1 MEENKNEVV
10 VVDNMYVAPKAE
22 IKSYR
27 NNYNVTIGENKY
39 ELVRDVDFGKV
50 PKAKTPSLYKAGAEK
65 ILLGFGL
72 YYDVVLTDSY
82 KDHKEGYFYYEHTA
96 RAYDQ
101 EGRIVRVGVGCANT
115 AEKSTGFAKGFDTAN
130 SAMKKSKKRA
140 VVDLALTLGG
150 LSDAFTQD
158 IEDENNE
165 ERASNLQ
172 KDEDVI
178 NPKQVKRIFAI
189 ASTNEISVEKAK
201 ELLAS
206 WGYAS
211 TKDIKVKDYDS
222 VCERLEN
229 YNKGE
234 NK

>member
-1 MEENKNEVV
+1 M
-10 VVDNMYVAPKAE
+10 
-22 IKSYR
+22 KS
-27 NNYNVTIGENKY
+27 
-39 ELVRDVDFGKV
+39 
-50 PKAKTPSLYKAGAEK
+50 PSLFKCGAEK
-65 ILLGFGL
+65 VLLGYGL

-82 KDHKEGYFYYEHTA
+82 KDHEKGYFYFEHTA

-101 EGRIVRVGVGCANT
+101 QGRIVRVGVGCANT
-115 AEKSTGFAKGFDTAN
+115 AEKSNGFATGFDTAN

-150 LSDAFTQD
+150 LSDIFTQD

-165 ERASNLQ
+165 ARASNLQ
-172 KDEDVI
+172 KDDDFI
-178 NPKQVKRIFAI
+178 NAKQTKRIFAI
-189 ASTNEISVEKAK
+189 ASTSGITVEKAK

-206 WGYAS
+206 WGYTS

-229 YNKGE
+229 YNKE
-234 NK
+234 EK

>member
-10 VVDNMYVAPKAE
+10 VVDNMYVAPRTE

-50 PKAKTPSLYKAGAEK
+50 PKAKTPSLFKAGAEK
-65 ILLGFGL
+65 ILLGYGL

-82 KDHKEGYFYYEHTA
+82 KDHEKGYFYFEHTA

-101 EGRIVRVGVGCANT
+101 QGRIVRVGVGCANT
-115 AEKSTGFAKGFDTAN
+115 AEKSNGFATGFDTAN

-165 ERASNLQ
+165 ARASNLQ
-172 KDEDVI
+172 KDDDFI
-178 NPKQVKRIFAI
+178 NAKQTKRIFAI
-189 ASTNEISVEKAK
+189 ASTAGITVEKAK

-206 WGYAS
+206 WGYTS

-229 YNKGE
+229 YNKEE